1 MIKKLWELYVT
12 FLRVGGLTFGG
23 GMAMLPMLKQEV
35 IEKKGWT
42 TEEELLDIYAIGQ
55 CTPGII
61 AVNTSTYIGY
71 EQAGIFGAV
80 SGTLGMVTPSLVIIT
95 LIATILNR
103 FIAEPLV
110 VHALAGIRVAV
121 CAMML
126 NTVISLA
133 KAGIKDKLGILL
145 FLAGFLLAT
154 FSPIPTIVLVVCAA
168 ATGICGHLRKERAES

>member
-1 MIKKLWELYVT
+1 MKKLWELYVT

-23 GMAMLPMLKQEV
+23 GMAMLPMLKKEV

-42 TEEELLDIYAIGQ
+42 NEEELLDIYAIGQ

-71 EQAGIFGAV
+71 EQAGIVGAV
-80 SGTLGMVTPSLVIIT
+80 CGTLGMVTPSLIIIT

-110 VHALAGIRVAV
+110 VHALSGIRVAV

-133 KAGIKDKLGILL
+133 RAGIKDKLGVLL

-168 ATGICGHLRKERAES
+168 VIGICVNIRKEKAGS